1 MQVDLFKEKG
11 HTVFIMFHFDPTQ
24 SIVTVSPQGYQRLHT
39 LLNKAPDGTLGIRLG
54 IKTQGCSGHTY
65 DISYAKEH
73 KRGDEVIPIDDIT
86 LYVDADAVMFV
97 LGTEI
102 HWHEDFLNANFVFN
116 NPNEAGRCGCGS
128 SFHLENE
135 AQPQKQ

>member
-1 MQVDLFKEKG
+1 
-11 HTVFIMFHFDPTQ
+11 MFNFDPTQ
-24 SIVTVSPQGYQRLHT
+24 SIVTVSDEGYKRLQT
-39 LLNKAPDGTLGIRLG
+39 LLAKAPNGTLGIRLG

-65 DISYAKEH
+65 DINYTNEH
-73 KRGDEVIPIDDIT
+73 KRGDEVITIKDIT
-86 LYVDADAVMFV
+86 LYIDADAVMFI

-128 SFHLENE
+128 SFHVDGQP
-135 AQPQKQ
+135 QPQKPL